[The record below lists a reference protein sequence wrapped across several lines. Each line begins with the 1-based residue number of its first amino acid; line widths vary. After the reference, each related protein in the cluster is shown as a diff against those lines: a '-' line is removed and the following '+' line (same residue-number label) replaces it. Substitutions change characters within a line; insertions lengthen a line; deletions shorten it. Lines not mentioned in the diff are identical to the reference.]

1 MKDSETVRRLDAL
14 EKRVKDLERKK
25 APAPKQ
31 TKKKTGGK
39 K

>member
-1 MKDSETVRRLDAL
+1 MKESEVVRRLDAL

-25 APAPKQ
+25 TPPVKKP
-31 TKKKTGGK
+31 TKKTGGK